1 MSTSQQAINN
11 AHFKIDSERQ
21 RLAEVEK
28 SFAAAQD
35 NMLNN
40 SEELTKALSKITE
53 FNAKEAVTKDVIEV
67 FKKGIKQPGL
77 LQKQWKELSQFFDQI
92 ANLIKTNLKKNLN
105 SFIQYADKA
114 KTHTL

>member
-53 FNAKEAVTKDVIEV
+53 FNAKEAVTKDVIKKRNKTTGTTSETMEGIITV
-67 FKKGIKQPGL
+67 F
-77 LQKQWKELSQFFDQI
+77 
-92 ANLIKTNLKKNLN
+92 
-105 SFIQYADKA
+105 
-114 KTHTL
+114 